1 MTDDSPESKDIIE
14 SDLGPGYDIR
24 LVPEPNRELLSEKQL
39 VDYRAQRRDFLEWM
53 LHLGK
58 DPDKAEGYSPYTV
71 YETGYRTAAF
81 DRWVWERDGY
91 QLPTPEH
98 GDEYLQEVAYSD
110 QSQSTK
116 GKTEEAMARYFR
128 WMPEHE
134 WDPEYS
140 FESSGSS
147 GPRDFLT
154 RTERRQIRQAA
165 LDIDDGWL
173 TPSMVWTSLDAG
185 LRPVEVKRA
194 TVDWVDLQNGVL
206 RIPREDSSKNDGNWT
221 VSLTNRTTEALG
233 HWLDERDYESD
244 LVWQTSHGNPY
255 GSQSLSRL
263 LDRLAVHAG
272 IRTENRQLSWYAIRH
287 SVGTYMAREEG
298 LAAAQAQLRHKSTQ
312 TTMKY
317 DQVPVEDRRDALDRM
332 G

>member
-1 MTDDSPESKDIIE
+1 MTDTDPESSDIIE
-14 SDLGPGYDIR
+14 SELGAGRDIR
-24 LVPEPNRELLSEKQL
+24 LVPQDNRDWLSEKQL
-39 VDYRAQRRDFLEWM
+39 VDYRSQRRDFLEWL
-53 LHLGK
+53 LHIGK
-58 DPDKAEGYSPYTV
+58 APDQAEGYSPYTV

-91 QLPTPEH
+91 QIPSTTH
-98 GDEYLQEVAYSD
+98 GDEYLEHVAYSD
-110 QSQSTK
+110 RSQSSK
-116 GKTEEAMARYFR
+116 GKIEEAMARYFR
-128 WMPEHE
+128 WMPHEE

-140 FESSGSS
+140 FESSGSR

-154 RTERRQIRQAA
+154 RSERRQIRQVA
-165 LDIDDGWL
+165 LDLDDGWL
-173 TPSMVWTSLDAG
+173 TPSLVWTSLDAG
-185 LRPVEVKRA
+185 LRPIEVGRA
-194 TVDWVDLQNGVL
+194 TVDWVDIQNGVL
-206 RIPREDSSKNDGNWT
+206 RIPHEDSSKNEGNWT
-221 VSLTNRTTEALG
+221 VSLTSRTSEVLE
-233 HWLDERDYESD
+233 HWLDQRDYESD
-244 LVWQTSHGNPY
+244 LIWQTSHGNPY
-255 GSQSLSRL
+255 GSRSLSRL
-263 LDRLAVHAG
+263 LSRLATHAG